1 MQCQSYPDALF
12 NRLVLKRQLFKFAN
26 VIKVK
31 IHTKYKLIIHGYFIL
46 IKFLFK
52 HSSFNQNVEKESG
65 GGVINMTT
73 IMVSQEIGDGAVKAA
88 LYQLTNC
95 LKMHLL
101 A

>member
-1 MQCQSYPDALF
+1 M
-12 NRLVLKRQLFKFAN
+12 
-26 VIKVK
+26 K

-73 IMVSQEIGDGAVKAA
+73 IMVSQEIGDGAVKAE
-88 LYQLTNC
+88 QNIKVEKTSSRVSVKNT
-95 LKMHLL
+95 LL
-101 A
+101 